1 MKPLIII
8 LLLALTC
15 SAQAAVVPGDA
26 NGDQSVSIT
35 DAVYIIQYIFAGGKA
50 PVDLYA
56 HIDNAIDLRW
66 ECKNDSSV
74 TGIQIRYALDSLT
87 AAHWDSAT
95 VILSDCGEAVWEFR
109 PGAKDGATIKNME
122 PGVTYWFTA
131 KTQDTFGVWSK
142 PSVVVQAKANR

>member
-1 MKPLIII
+1 MKPLII

-15 SAQAAVVPGDA
+15 STQAAVVPGDV

-109 PGAKDGATIKNME
+109 PGAKQGMTVENME
-122 PGVTYWFTA
+122 TGITYWFTA
-131 KTQDTFGVWSK
+131 KTLDTLGQWSK
-142 PSVVVQAKANR
+142 VGPVISTTTK